1 MDEEMS
7 RNKDNGANGRA
18 KMAFRVLVCGDPEFC
33 AEASRELQRRQS
45 GLDIAA
51 ASGLGE
57 ARRKLQT
64 GPTAVILAEERVLLQ
79 GEEPR
84 ANGHHTLQ
92 SAVEALLAWAPVVII
107 GSAAHQL
114 ELKAVLAAG
123 QADFVARSAMCLPV
137 ALGMVERRLRQQRA
151 GFVTQRGA
159 TKTHPKP
166 DDVKIDSLQQV
177 LQQTCGHRPGT
188 PQQTTPQQ
196 IVPQKSFPPQSFP
209 QKSFPQK
216 SCDAVLIPG
225 NDEGV
230 GETRTAEPEAP
241 AEERDFGEVLRHEL
255 NNPLTGILGNAELL
269 LVEFRRAA
277 LELPPKA
284 KLRLE
289 TIAALAVRMRE
300 TVRQLSEEWES
311 QGEAAPRETM
321 RLSG

>member
-1 MDEEMS
+1 MDKEMDEGMS

-33 AEASRELQRRQS
+33 GEAGRELQRRQS
-45 GLDIAA
+45 DLGIAV
-51 ASGLGE
+51 ASGLEE

-64 GPTAVILAEERVLLQ
+64 GPTAVILAEERVLLH

-92 SAVEALLAWAPVVII
+92 SAVGALLAWAPVVII

-137 ALGMVERRLRQQRA
+137 ALGMVQRRLQQQRA
-151 GFVTQRGA
+151 GFVTKRGA

-177 LQQTCGHRPGT
+177 LQQTCGLRPGT
-188 PQQTTPQQ
+188 PQQGVPQKS
-196 IVPQKSFPPQSFP
+196 VPQKSFPQQSFP
-209 QKSFPQK
+209 QQT
-216 SCDAVLIPG
+216 CDAVLIPG

-241 AEERDFGEVLRHEL
+241 TEERDFGEVLRHEL

-277 LELPPKA
+277 VELPPEA

-300 TVRQLSEEWES
+300 TVRQLSEVWES

>member
-1 MDEEMS
+1 MDEEMDEGMS

-45 GLDIAA
+45 DLGIAV
-51 ASGLGE
+51 ASGLEE

-64 GPTAVILAEERVLLQ
+64 GPTAVILAEERVLLH

-84 ANGHHTLQ
+84 ANGHTTLR
-92 SAVEALLAWAPVVII
+92 SAIDALLAWAPVVII

-137 ALGMVERRLRQQRA
+137 ALGMVARRLRQQRA

-188 PQQTTPQQ
+188 PQQS
-196 IVPQKSFPPQSFP
+196 VPQQSFP
-209 QKSFPQK
+209 QQ

-241 AEERDFGEVLRHEL
+241 GEERDFGEVLRHEL